1 MIDFIN
7 GILKDRRATF
17 FIGLVMLIGGLYL
30 FIQNVYISSGKYAT
44 GIHIGPF
51 VIRSGVFVLPL
62 LAALIWMFF
71 RPRSKAAKVFA
82 VIGLAIIVVY
92 TVLTVNIRV
101 SKEYGREPRHVRDQ
115 QQGGRKHDH
124 ERCCFL
130 GQGHWL
136 FFRKIGRHEQVESE
150 GRSRKSD
157 GKAAYKDDA
166 EVDRVYSKL
175 LNGRKKYRC
184 KDDDTGA
191 CIHYHAEQQEQDNT
205 DRKD

>member
-71 RPRSKAAKVFA
+71 RPKSKAAKVFA

-101 SKEYGREPRHVRDQ
+101 SKVPIIEWIGIL
-115 QQGGRKHDH
+115 
-124 ERCCFL
+124 FL
-130 GQGHWL
+130 IVVGAVMTWAGVNDKEL
-136 FFRKIGRHEQVESE
+136 KI
-150 GRSRKSD
+150 
-157 GKAAYKDDA
+157 
-166 EVDRVYSKL
+166 
-175 LNGRKKYRC
+175 KK
-184 KDDDTGA
+184 
-191 CIHYHAEQQEQDNT
+191 
-205 DRKD
+205 